1 MQTRSAVTGL
11 HLIPF
16 NPLFVKQVDK
26 TQPFNDNNEKQIN
39 VFEEDSVNIVSGIS
53 FNS

>member
-26 TQPFNDNNEKQIN
+26 TQPYSDNKKQIN